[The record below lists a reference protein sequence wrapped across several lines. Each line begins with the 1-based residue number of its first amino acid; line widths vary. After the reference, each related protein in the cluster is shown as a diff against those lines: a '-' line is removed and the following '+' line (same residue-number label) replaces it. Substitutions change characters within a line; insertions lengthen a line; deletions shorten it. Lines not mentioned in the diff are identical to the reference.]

1 MIFIKHVIVMQHI
14 FLSLHKMLLW
24 ENIPIYE
31 CYGKV
36 YERYIYQNE

>member
-24 ENIPIYE
+24 EIPIYE
-31 CYGKV
+31 C
-36 YERYIYQNE
+36 